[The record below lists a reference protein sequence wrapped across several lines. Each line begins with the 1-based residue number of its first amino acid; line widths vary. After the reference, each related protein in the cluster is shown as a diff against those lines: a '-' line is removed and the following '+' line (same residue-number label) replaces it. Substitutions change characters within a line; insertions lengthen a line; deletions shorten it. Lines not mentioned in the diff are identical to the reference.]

1 MKPRNRPEGRSTS
14 PTPPR
19 DLASQDR
26 VLQQIKTITQEIEV
40 LQREIYERMREP
52 QAAAKRRTPAEDA
65 AAARVVATF
74 KVALDRMRHV
84 LWFYI
89 EQLAAKGETNFQWE
103 PLRRTQERRSNPD
116 RARVPQS
123 NPQSPSAPDP
133 PGSFFE
139 RLDMVIDTY
148 MKAAPP
154 TQSNTK
160 KRAKP

>member
-1 MKPRNRPEGRSTS
+1 MKPRNGPEGRSTS
-14 PTPPR
+14 PSPPR

-65 AAARVVATF
+65 GAARVVATF

-89 EQLAAKGETNFQWE
+89 EQLAAKGETNFQ
-103 PLRRTQERRSNPD
+103 LRRAQERRSNPD

-123 NPQSPSAPDP
+123 TPQSPSAPDP